1 MIKQQKLTHS
11 LTQNIPVKQIDPN
24 TALKE
29 INDALMRLAILSQ
42 VPNFTEVNGL
52 VLAEWTMENFKHKT
66 LELILDALKNPA
78 TLYDGDGN
86 VSRSWR
92 LTHEIVKELID
103 KRVIERE
110 EQRLR
115 KESEERLNKPVEVIV
130 ISDETQRLIS
140 DTMATLTTKLQTV
153 PKADL
158 DTIIPLR
165 PKEEVYSVGIPF
177 GTKEDL
183 ERRENHRLY
192 ILENYDKI
200 TGKKLPEWVSE
211 EEWLKL
217 KEL

>member
-1 MIKQQKLTHS
+1 
-11 LTQNIPVKQIDPN
+11 
-24 TALKE
+24 
-29 INDALMRLAILSQ
+29 
-42 VPNFTEVNGL
+42 
-52 VLAEWTMENFKHKT
+52 
-66 LELILDALKNPA
+66 
-78 TLYDGDGN
+78 
-86 VSRSWR
+86 
-92 LTHEIVKELID
+92 
-103 KRVIERE
+103 
-110 EQRLR
+110 
-115 KESEERLNKPVEVIV
+115 
-130 ISDETQRLIS
+130 
-140 DTMATLTTKLQTV
+140 MATLTTKLQTV